1 MKTRNFTK
9 LIALLLLLVF
19 AGGLKAQEYT
29 YTPFPTENAQW
40 SVNNEK
46 YALYGDTIIKSKYNK
61 INR

>member
-9 LIALLLLLVF
+9 LIALLMLLVF

-46 YALYGDTIIKSKYNK
+46 YALYGDTIIKS
-61 INR
+61 